1 MANPFRSPQW
11 RNLKNLYFIAIRRDR
26 PGETIAKW
34 LLIVK
39 RIFQPCPQQFPS
51 IVSPDGS

>member
-1 MANPFRSPQW
+1 MANPFRFPQW

-39 RIFQPCPQQFPS
+39 RIFQPCPRQFPS